1 MDSSPEEELYEHH
14 RIVCDPKQSLIR
26 LDKFLFVR
34 LAATSRNRIQIAAR
48 AGNVLVNGKTAK
60 PSQKVK
66 PGDEISIVLPY
77 PQRDTELLP
86 EDIPLT
92 ILFEDEHILV
102 IDKQAGLVVHPGHGN
117 WTGTL
122 VNALLFHFGKLP
134 STPGAEI
141 PRPGL
146 VHRLDKDTSGV
157 MVIGK
162 TEEALTHLA
171 RQFFDRTSDR
181 RYNALVWGDFDENE
195 GVIEGHIG
203 RSVKDRTVQFVFPEG
218 DQGKA
223 AITHWKVL
231 ERFRYISLVECK
243 LETGRTHQ
251 IRVHMQYTGHPL
263 FNDATYGGDRVLKGT
278 TFTKYKQ
285 FVENCFKLLPR
296 QALHARTLD
305 IDHPITGKRLH
316 FESPLPADMEAV
328 LDRWRKYTNVKPLED
343 AGEEFDAEAANKI
356 NDPGCR
362 RMNFPLAVR
371 SILRTAS
378 TRRGHSCGWSTAM
391 RRSITSGITLSS
403 GRSVS
408 SASIT
413 AWPRTG
419 SAMPVK

>member
-1 MDSSPEEELYEHH
+1 MMQEDDIDQGSEEQELYEHH

-26 LDKFLFVR
+26 LDRFLFDR
-34 LAATSRNRIQIAAR
+34 LAHTSRNRIQVAAK
-48 AGNVLVNGKTAK
+48 AGNVLVNGKAAK

-77 PQRDTELLP
+77 PQREVELLP
-86 EDIPLT
+86 EDIPLNV
-92 ILFEDEHILV
+92 LYEDEHILV

-181 RYNALVWGDFDENE
+181 RYNALVWGDFNEEE
-195 GVIEGHIG
+195 GVIEGNIG
-203 RSVKDRTVQFVFPEG
+203 RSAKDRTVQFVYADGE
-218 DQGKA
+218 QGKPA
-223 AITHWKVL
+223 LTRWKVL
-231 ERFRYISLVECK
+231 ERFRYVTLVECK

-251 IRVHMQYTGHPL
+251 IRVHMQWKGHPL
-263 FNDATYGGDRVLKGT
+263 FNDAAYGGDRVLKGT

-285 FVENCFKLLPR
+285 YVENCFKVLPR
-296 QALHARTLD
+296 QALHARTLT
-305 IDHPITGKRLH
+305 IDHPMTGKRMH
-316 FESPLPADMEAV
+316 FESPLPAEMEGV
-328 LDRWRKYTNVKPLED
+328 LAKWRHYTSVKPMED
-343 AGEEFDAEAANKI
+343 EEGEE
-356 NDPGCR
+356 
-362 RMNFPLAVR
+362 PLDKQAVNN
-371 SILRTAS
+371 
-378 TRRGHSCGWSTAM
+378 M
-391 RRSITSGITLSS
+391 
-403 GRSVS
+403 
-408 SASIT
+408 
-413 AWPRTG
+413 
-419 SAMPVK
+419 K